1 MSSDPKDLP
10 HTPDGL
16 RARVAAYR
24 ESLAAPDTND
34 MFSLAY
40 QWQDKKHRHVT
51 DLCLVIEETAKTIEA
66 LEGENERLRK
76 LLFAAGEQCQREADK
91 KDAAD
96 ARAERLRVALE
107 VIAYNRT
114 AEAHSVFAARALE
127 DDKPIRA
134 AAGEEGK

>member
-107 VIAYNRT
+107 AINKGNEQTTYMHLGTALAIARK
-114 AEAHSVFAARALE
+114 ALE
-127 DDKPIRA
+127 DDKQ
-134 AAGEEGK
+134 